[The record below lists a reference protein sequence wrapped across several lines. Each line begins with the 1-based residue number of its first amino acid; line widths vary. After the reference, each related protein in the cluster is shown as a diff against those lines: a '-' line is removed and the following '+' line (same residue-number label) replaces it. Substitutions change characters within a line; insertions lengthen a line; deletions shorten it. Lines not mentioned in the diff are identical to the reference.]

1 MNKAA
6 QYKGGKSGGWWGLRT
21 RLIGVNI
28 FGLLAFLAALL
39 WLGQTR
45 DSLTQAYRQ
54 SLSLQAAIM
63 AEALGGLEPII
74 AEVQTGTAQGASE
87 IKIPVLDVEA
97 ARPLLRRL
105 VAPTHN
111 RVRFYDRQGHVLID
125 TMRLGRNVQI
135 AALDSEAELPADWW
149 ARLGGGRP
157 PMSDRLAANG
167 LLLEEVL
174 AALDGRVAGL
184 VRQDGQGRDV
194 LTLAVPVQYYRG
206 ISGAL
211 LVTSPPGTIDGL
223 VAQARRNII
232 QIFLVVFVI
241 VLGLT
246 ILLARTVA
254 EPVRRLAHAMHQIRR
269 DNIAPSPQA
278 VPDYSARRDEIGA
291 LSLALRDMLAR
302 LRERIDAIEAFAADV
317 AHELKNP
324 LASLNSA
331 VQTLESLDDK
341 TQAKEK
347 AALLKILNADMQR
360 MNKLISDISDAS
372 RLDAELGR
380 GQAADFNLADLLRD
394 TAAAYQD
401 AYKPDFDIAVT
412 APPLLAVRGQVGR
425 IAQIFNNLLD
435 NARDFA
441 PAGSVVKITASAQGD
456 MAELAVRD
464 SGPGFKPDAVLRI
477 FDRFYTDREGDGF
490 DPDKAWQKHSG
501 LGLSISRQIARA
513 HGGDLRAVNEKQGG
527 ACFILTL
534 PLEGQEDNGAK

>member
-135 AALDSEAELPADWW
+135 AALDSETELPADWW

-278 VPDYSARRDEIGA
+278 VPDYAARRDEIGA

-331 VQTLESLDDK
+331 VQTLESLDEK
-341 TQAKEK
+341 TQIKEK
-347 AALLKILNADMQR
+347 AALLKILQADIQR

-380 GQAADFNLADLLRD
+380 GQAVDFNLADLLRD

-412 APPLLAVRGQVGR
+412 APPKLAVRGQVGR

-441 PAGSVVKITASAQGD
+441 PVGSVVKITASAQGD

-534 PLEGQEDNGAK
+534 PLEEQEDNGAT